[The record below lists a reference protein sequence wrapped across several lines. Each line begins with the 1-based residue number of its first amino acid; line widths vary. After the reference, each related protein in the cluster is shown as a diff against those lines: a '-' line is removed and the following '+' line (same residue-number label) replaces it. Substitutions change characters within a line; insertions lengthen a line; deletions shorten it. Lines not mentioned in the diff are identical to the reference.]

1 MRQLKRCDRC
11 LEYYKGIR
19 KFKTKFYCYNCY
31 RYELTLNRI
40 LNHFIDNPN
49 KIFVVSEFRYESG
62 KKYLNELIGRDL
74 IEKVIT
80 YFINCP
86 RTTTGYRLNKQKS
99 RNLIELRQISQSI

>member
-1 MRQLKRCDRC
+1 MRQIKRCDRC

-19 KFKTKFYCYNCY
+19 KFKTKFYCYHCY
-31 RYELTLNRI
+31 RHELLLNRI
-40 LNHFIDNPN
+40 LNNFLDNPD
-49 KIFVVSEFRYESG
+49 KIFVCSDLKVNNNT
-62 KKYLNELIGRDL
+62 KLLLNELAERDL

-99 RNLIELRQISQSI
+99 RNLIELRQVQ